1 MRSFAILVVDD
12 EKNQRETLAQILRDQ
27 HYQVVTAG
35 DLQGALEQLSQIS
48 FDVILSDFRMPG
60 GSGIDVAKKA
70 GELCPQSSTLI
81 MTAYADVQSVI
92 EAMRAGVVDYLL
104 KPLNVDSLLRKIEIL
119 KERRELQTEVKDLRA
134 EINRSHESNRLLGDS
149 KAMVEV
155 RKLIE
160 QVAATKGSV
169 FITGESGTGKEVAAR
184 QIHQQSAQ
192 KDKKF
197 VAINC
202 GAIPENLLES
212 ELFGHKKGSFTG
224 AVSDKEGLFS
234 TASGGT
240 LFLDEI
246 GEMPKSLQVKLLRA
260 LQEREVIAVGATTP
274 VKIDVRVIAATNR
287 DLAADVESGAFRK
300 DLFYRINVVELKMPP
315 LRERLEDIPLLSRN
329 IIKKYAQELAKPIKG
344 LSNDA
349 LRRLMSYS
357 WPGNVR
363 ELENVLERAMILN
376 SGSEIIDVA
385 NLPAGFQNLESG
397 KEPSLNLDEALQDFS
412 RNHIVKA
419 LESCGG
425 DKKSAAKA
433 LGLGLSSLYRK
444 LEELEIE
451 SKAVPAALAGKAVP
465 AVKKAESDK

>member
-1 MRSFAILVVDD
+1 MRSLSILVVDD

-27 HYQVVTAG
+27 NFQVVTASDSQQAI
-35 DLQGALEQLSQIS
+35 DLLKESA

-60 GSGIDVAKKA
+60 GSGVDVAKKA
-70 GELCPQSSTLI
+70 MELCPQSVTLI
-81 MTAYADVQSVI
+81 MTAYADVTSVI
-92 EAMRAGVVDYLL
+92 EAMRAGVIDYLL

-119 KERRELQTEVKDLRA
+119 QERRDLQREVTFLRS
-134 EINRSHESNRLLGDS
+134 EINRSLESNRLIGDS
-149 KAMVEV
+149 AAMVAV

-160 QVAATKGSV
+160 QVAQSKGSIL
-169 FITGESGTGKEVAAR
+169 ITGESGTGKEVAAR
-184 QIHQQSAQ
+184 QIHQQSTQAQ
-192 KDKKF
+192 KKF

-234 TASGGT
+234 TANGGT

-246 GEMPKSLQVKLLRA
+246 GEMPKGLQVKLLRA
-260 LQEREVIAVGATTP
+260 LQEREVVPVGATQP
-274 VKIDVRVIAATNR
+274 IKIDVRLIAATNR
-287 DLAADVESGAFRK
+287 NLEADVESGVFRK
-300 DLFYRINVVELKMPP
+300 DLFYRINVVEVKMPS
-315 LRERLEDIPLLSRN
+315 LQARLEDIPVLSRN
-329 IIKKYAQELAKPIKG
+329 IIKKYSTELGKPIRG

-376 SGSEIIDVA
+376 SNSDTIEVSD
-385 NLPAGFQNLESG
+385 LPAGFQNLD
-397 KEPSLNLDEALQDFS
+397 PANAPTMNLDEAVNQFS
-412 RNHIVKA
+412 RSHIVKA
-419 LESCGG
+419 LEACGG
-425 DKKSAAKA
+425 DKKEAAKG

-444 LEELEIE
+444 LEELGITT
-451 SKAVPAALAGKAVP
+451 
-465 AVKKAESDK
+465 KKSET